1 MSNNI
6 KPPSPNFLI
15 IIGNGF
21 DRYHGLPTTYRDFH
35 DWLVRRGKDEFIHN
49 MEEIFNY
56 KDSSGHFSLWHDFE
70 TALRKYDLN
79 RLYTLRHTPNPD
91 AIGQEVEQEAKD
103 TMQPT
108 IAAIKPLMTEWIR
121 TVELGDIQRKLPL
134 PNNALY
140 LTFNYTMTLEKVY
153 GIPDNQILH
162 IHKSVEDKDVIVGC
176 DRTENRWNLEKNH
189 YSDDE
194 EHYKKGLV
202 DVMNQLYKDGR
213 LDSDK
218 EFYEGLKKVEHIFVV
233 GHSLSIIDLRYFG
246 EISLKAPSAHWYI
259 SIYSKS
265 DEMRF
270 EEFKNRMAAVPE
282 DHWHTFTFNQRVF
295 L

>member
-6 KPPSPNFLI
+6 QPPSPNFLI

-21 DRYHGLPTTYRDFH
+21 DRYHGLSTTYTDFH

-49 MEEIFNY
+49 MEEIFDY
-56 KDSSGHFSLWHDFE
+56 KDSSGRFSLWHDFE
-70 TALRKYDLN
+70 TALGKYDLN
-79 RLYTLRHTPNPD
+79 HLYTLRHTPNPD
-91 AIGQEVEQEAKD
+91 AIGPEVEQEAED

-108 IAAIKPLMTEWIR
+108 IGAIKPLMTEWIR
-121 TVELGDIQRKLPL
+121 TVDLSDIQQKLPL

-153 GIPDNQILH
+153 GIPNNQILH
-162 IHKSVEDKDVIVGC
+162 IHQSVYDQEVIVGC
-176 DRTENRWNLEKNH
+176 NRTENRWDLEKEH

-202 DVMNQLYKDGR
+202 DVMNQLYKNGR

-246 EISLKAPSAHWYI
+246 EISLNAPSAHWYI

-265 DEMRF
+265 DKMRF

-282 DHWHTFTFNQRVF
+282 DHWHTFTLNQTVF